1 MKHLTKFF
9 VAICGALLLFAGC
22 QAVSDLDSKVAD
34 LETRVSKLETLCS
47 EMNTNISS
55 LQTIVSALQQND
67 YVTSVAAI
75 SGGYTINFSK
85 SGSITIYDGA
95 KGDKGDKG
103 DQGDAGATPVIGVAQ
118 GTDGLYYWT
127 LNGDWLLD
135 GAGNKI
141 LAQGINGQDGAPGKD
156 GQDGV
161 PPQLRSEEGNWYVS
175 VDSGATWTLLGQA
188 TGDKGDQGDAMFKSV
203 TYDDDFV
210 YFTLADD
217 TLLTCPRKAAEF
229 TITFAECGELV
240 ENGQEF
246 EVEYTLSY
254 GDEKTTV
261 EAISNHNWEAEV
273 VPTDATHGVIKI
285 TPVYVSDPSD
295 TQLRA
300 KIVVIA
306 FDGTDKTI
314 TKTLVFEDKILVVA
328 DYWLEIYG
336 EEQEV
341 STEIETNLGYTIE
354 FWENGNAA
362 TPADWIELVPD
373 TKAVR
378 TDKLT
383 FKVAENNTGASRTAA
398 VLLMNEDGTD
408 YYAFFW
414 IEQSPAKWKELGKG
428 RFAETLWSGFLYFD
442 AFTNYEVD
450 VYGLYFGDEFQ
461 NQYKIMNPYAAEPFL
476 GSEYIGEGDYG
487 IVIYVDNDGNA
498 WTDDAQAV
506 GLEYWDYDLAFYN
519 LDGTFADGKI
529 SFSGVMYYGAMQNGS
544 YAGRFGTADAQITVW
559 LPDYEPVLEEHL
571 SENYIIYDDVVYNVV
586 KMKDGKWWM
595 ARNLAYIP
603 VGRGISATDFSTDTG
618 IWYPCVTSG
627 DKDVAPSTDAS
638 VIAAQGYFYSAAV
651 AFGSSSLSFKGDET
665 LAENRG
671 ICPAGWHIPT
681 VDDMTDLVGKCNNT
695 AKTND
700 GAPYY
705 NTTDKTANLADLNA
719 DGINILPYQY
729 VSAAPAYG
737 NRVLNITGVEDY
749 HNMASM
755 WYAWGS
761 TGYNKTA
768 GNDATQVYGFMVSN
782 VAKTTTIVAGFLNLT
797 FGASVRCVR
806 ND

>member
-1 MKHLTKFF
+1 MKHLTKFI
-9 VAICGALLLFAGC
+9 VAICGASLLFAGC

-55 LQTIVSALQQND
+55 LQTIVAALQQND
-67 YVTSVAAI
+67 YVTSVTAVT
-75 SGGYTINFSK
+75 GGYTINFSK
-85 SGSITIYDGA
+85 SGAITIYNGA

-103 DQGDAGATPVIGVAQ
+103 DAGATPVIGVSQ
-118 GTDGLYYWT
+118 DTDGLYYWT
-127 LNGDWLLD
+127 LNGEWLLD
-135 GAGNKI
+135 GNGAKI
-141 LAQGINGQDGAPGKD
+141 LAQGVNGNDGAPGKD

-161 PPQLRSEEGNWYVS
+161 TPKLKIEDGNWYVS
-175 VDSGATWTLLGQA
+175 VDSGATWALLGQA
-188 TGDKGDQGDAMFKSV
+188 TGDKGDQGDSMFKSV

-240 ENGQEF
+240 ENGKEF

-273 VPTDATHGVIKI
+273 VPADATHGVIKI
-285 TPVYVSDPSD
+285 TPVYVEDPED
-295 TQLRA
+295 TQLKG

-314 TKTLVFEDKILVVA
+314 TKTLVFEDKIMVVA
-328 DYWLEIYG
+328 DNWFEIYA
-336 EEQEV
+336 EEQEL
-341 STEIETNLGYTIE
+341 STDITTNLEYTIE
-354 FWENGNAA
+354 FWDDCDPD
-362 TPADWIELVPD
+362 TPATWIEIVPD

-383 FKVAENNTGASRTAA
+383 LRIAENTTGVTRCAFVAFGNKD
-398 VLLMNEDGTD
+398 VEDD
-408 YYAFFW
+408 YYDGFY

-428 RFAETLWSGFLYFD
+428 RFAETLWSDFFYYD
-442 AFTNYEVD
+442 TFTNYSVD
-450 VYGLYFGDEFQ
+450 VYGLYLGDEFQ
-461 NQYKIMNPYAAEPFL
+461 NAYKIMNPYAAEPFL
-476 GSEYIGEGDYG
+476 GSNYLKEGDYG
-487 IVIYVDNDGNA
+487 IVIYVDDDGNA
-498 WTDDAQAV
+498 WTDGTQET
-506 GLEYWDYDLAFYN
+506 GLKYLTYDLAFHN
-519 LDGTFADGKI
+519 LDGTFAGGKI
-529 SFSGVMYYGAMQNGS
+529 SFSGVMYQAVMQNGK
-544 YAGRFGTADAQITVW
+544 YAGYFDKADAQITIW
-559 LPDYEPVLEEHL
+559 LSDYEPVLEEHL
-571 SENYIIYDDVVYNVV
+571 SENYITYDDVDYDVV

-603 VGRGISATDFSTDTG
+603 VGRGISATDFSSDTG

-681 VDDMTDLVGKCNNT
+681 LDDMTGLVGKCNNS
-695 AKTND
+695 AKTNVD
-700 GAPYY
+700 APYY

-719 DGINILPYQY
+719 DGINILPCQY
-729 VSAAPAYG
+729 VSAVPAYG
-737 NRVLNITGVEDY
+737 NRVLNTAGVEDY
-749 HNMASM
+749 RNMASM

-782 VAKTTTIVAGFLNLT
+782 VAKNTTIVAGFLNLT

-806 ND
+806 DE